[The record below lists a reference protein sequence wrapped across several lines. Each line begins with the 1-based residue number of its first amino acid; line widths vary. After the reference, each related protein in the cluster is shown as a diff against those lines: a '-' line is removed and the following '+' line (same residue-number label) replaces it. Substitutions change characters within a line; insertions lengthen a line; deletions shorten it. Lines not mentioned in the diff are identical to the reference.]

1 MTTKIENDSTINPT
15 KFRPILSFDKNTKS
29 INTKKSFNVSNI
41 NHVVE
46 TFLEDSKNDIPVDNT
61 DDLPEDDPYFSSDH
75 TWEQSFEDTYS
86 PYNTDDYQSDN
97 NSDEEVTEFE
107 LGCETIRW

>member
-1 MTTKIENDSTINPT
+1 MTTKIENDLIINPT
-15 KFRPILSFDKNTKS
+15 KFRPILNFDKNTNS

-46 TFLEDSKNDIPVDNT
+46 TFLEDSKNDIRVDNT

-107 LGCETIRW
+107 LGC